1 MTELRIIAA
10 QDGDLD
16 RFIDLLEEVADWLKA
31 RGINQWRPGTFRLST
46 DYYAASIEQGEVQL
60 AFLDEVLVGALRL
73 LLREPIVWPDVI
85 GDDAV
90 YVYNLA
96 VRRAWANHQLGRRM
110 LEWTA
115 RRAASLG
122 RSYVRLDCISDNYF
136 LREYYHHAG
145 FVERGEIDAQF
156 PQPIGTLR
164 LLRYEKQIIGLPNKR
179 LQPTAPAIS

>member
-1 MTELRIIAA
+1 MKELRIIAA

-16 RFIDLLEEVADWLKA
+16 RFIDLMEELADWLEA

-46 DYYAASIEQGEVQL
+46 DFYAASIKQGEVQL

-96 VRRAWANHQLGRRM
+96 VRRAWARQQFGRRM

-115 RRAASLG
+115 GRAASLG
-122 RSYVRLDCISDNYF
+122 RSYVRLDCMSDNGF
-136 LREYYHHAG
+136 LREYYRRAG
-145 FVERGEIDAQF
+145 FAERGEIDARF
-156 PQPIGTLR
+156 PEPIGTLR
-164 LLRYEKQIIGLPNKR
+164 LLRFEKQITGLPNKR
-179 LQPTAPAIS
+179 LQPTAPARS